1 MGNHKQF
8 DQTLGLIYES
18 ALAPERLTDALS
30 GMIPLLEADTCHLLG
45 LDRQTNIPSLSIA
58 IGLNE
63 AETTPPYFAYYGQID
78 PRNEIATTMAPGQ
91 VFACHNHL
99 DAHFVSRNEFYQDY
113 LLPQVGIHYSLG
125 AVDLLAENEQMILL
139 GFHRYTGRGSFES
152 SHSKTLERLLPHLRR
167 SLNITAQV
175 QSNADA
181 KAFTET
187 ALGTSNLATFALSS
201 SLGGRGALLWANRRG
216 EALLRDGKWLCQ
228 RNGEL
233 RAVNANQDVAL
244 KKMTSETLATGR
256 PGNLN
261 FGRGAEHCCVTLL
274 AIRERNP
281 LALPSRR
288 ADILALVTTNTGQ
301 RVASVQQLMDHFKLS
316 PAEARF
322 VRALA
327 HGEGVDDYANH
338 EGLKRSTVKS
348 HLLSAMAKT
357 GMTSQKDIVRLVVTL
372 PAVRG

>member
-1 MGNHKQF
+1 MDDSEKF

-30 GMIPLLEADTCHLLG
+30 AMIPLLEADTCHLLG
-45 LDRQTNIPSLSIA
+45 LNRQTGTPSLSIA

-63 AETTPPYFAYYGQID
+63 AETTPAYFAYYGQID
-78 PRNEIATTMAPGQ
+78 PRNEIAATMAPGQ

-99 DAHFVSRNEFYQDY
+99 DAHFISRNEFYQDY
-113 LLPQVGIHYSLG
+113 LLPQVGILYSLG
-125 AVDLLAENEQMILL
+125 AVDLLTENEQMILL
-139 GFHRYTGRGSFES
+139 GFHRYTGRGPFES
-152 SHSKTLERLLPHLRR
+152 SNSITLERLLPHLRR
-167 SLNITAQV
+167 SLHITAQV
-175 QSNADA
+175 QHCTEA
-181 KAFTET
+181 KSFTET
-187 ALGTSNLATFALSS
+187 ALDASNLSTFALSS
-201 SLGGRGALLWANRRG
+201 LLGGGILWANRRG
-216 EALLRDGKWLCQ
+216 EALLRDEKWLCQ
-228 RNGEL
+228 RHGEL
-233 RAVNANQDVAL
+233 RAADPNHNVAL
-244 KKMTSETLATGR
+244 KKMISDTLATGR

-261 FGRGAEHCCVTLL
+261 FGGGAEHCCVTLL

-281 LALPSRR
+281 LALPSKR

-301 RVASVQQLMDHFKLS
+301 RVASVRQLMDHFELS

-327 HGEGVDDYANH
+327 HGESVDDYAKH

-357 GMTSQKDIVRLVVTL
+357 GMKSQKDIVRLVVTL